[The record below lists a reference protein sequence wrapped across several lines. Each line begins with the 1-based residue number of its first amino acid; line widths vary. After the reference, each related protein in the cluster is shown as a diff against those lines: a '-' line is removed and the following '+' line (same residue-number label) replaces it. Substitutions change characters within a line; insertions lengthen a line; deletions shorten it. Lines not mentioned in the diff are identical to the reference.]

1 MLDSASGQPANW
13 LADDPSAEVHESM
26 RLRKLDSL
34 AILDTPPEP
43 EFDQLI
49 ALAAVVCA
57 APAAL
62 MCLADAERLW
72 FKSGYCPSANSLGAE
87 ELCGREVAMAPAG
100 PVDEHVIGDALLAA
114 YPELSF
120 YAAAPLVT
128 TDGYVVGALCVLDR
142 RPRTLTGPQEEHLRD
157 LAAQVVS
164 HLECRSRTRLL
175 ESELSVKSAE
185 LAALRERQRVLDGVL
200 NHTDVLIYAKDL
212 DGRFLMTNPAV
223 ERATRILD
231 GRLIG
236 HTDHDF
242 FDKQIADAY
251 RHNDLHIIET
261 RQWQIFDEDLLHAD
275 GSRHTYRSTKFPLLD
290 ETGAVI
296 GIGGVSTDV
305 TELAAARAAHAEA
318 EQRWRELVEQ
328 SLIAV
333 AVTDSDGLVVYA
345 NPQAATLCGASS
357 AADIEGR
364 PLVDF
369 AGPGTENALCAMM
382 ESILAGGP
390 PMCAQRGRLQQ
401 LSGAQIVVE
410 FSATAINYGGGTAL
424 QLEVRDVTAA
434 ANAQAALRHSASTDA
449 LTGLLNRR
457 GWDTALKALLDQ
469 ESIIALIDLDNF
481 KSYNDAHGHNAG
493 DALLRDFAAA
503 VRSGLRQH
511 DVFARW
517 GGEEFIIAL
526 PDTEV
531 DHATHLLDGIRCSVP
546 ATQTCSI
553 GFTTWRPPE
562 PFAHALT
569 RADRALYQAKNQG
582 RDRIAG
588 AAAH

>member
-1 MLDSASGQPANW
+1 
-13 LADDPSAEVHESM
+13 M
-26 RLRKLDSL
+26 RLRKLDAL
-34 AILDTPPEP
+34 AVLDTPPER
-43 EFDQLI
+43 EFDQLT
-49 ALAAVVCA
+49 ALAAVVCE
-57 APAAL
+57 APVAL

-72 FKSGYCPSANSLGAE
+72 FKSQYGLTGPDDLRANSVGTEA
-87 ELCGREVAMAPAG
+87 
-100 PVDEHVIGDALLAA
+100 DIIGSTLLAA
-114 YPELSF
+114 HPELSF
-120 YAAAPLVT
+120 YATAPLVT
-128 TDGYVVGALCVLDR
+128 TDGYYLGALCVLDHR
-142 RPRTLTGPQEEHLRD
+142 TRTLTGPQEEHLRN
-157 LAAQVVS
+157 LAAQVVD
-164 HLECRSRTRLL
+164 HLECRSRARLL
-175 ESELSVKSAE
+175 ESELTTKSAE
-185 LAALRERQRVLDGVL
+185 LAALRERQRILDGVL

-223 ERATRILD
+223 ETATHVLD

-251 RHNDLHIIET
+251 RQNDLHIIAT
-261 RQWQIFDEDLLHAD
+261 RQWQVFDEDLLHAD
-275 GSRHTYRSTKFPLLD
+275 GSRHTYRSTKFPLID
-290 ETGAVI
+290 DTGAVI

-333 AVTDSDGLVVYA
+333 AVTDGDGLVAYA

-357 AADIEGR
+357 SADIEGR
-364 PLVDF
+364 PLLDF
-369 AGPGTENALCAMM
+369 AGAGTENALHAMM
-382 ESILAGGP
+382 DSILAGGP
-390 PMCAQRGRLQQ
+390 PVCAQRGRLRQ

-410 FSATAINYGGGTAL
+410 FNATAINYRGATAL
-424 QLEVRDVTAA
+424 QLEVRDITAA
-434 ANAQAALRHSASTDA
+434 ATAHAALRHSASTDA

-457 GWDTALKALLDQ
+457 GWDKALKTLLDQ
-469 ESIIALIDLDNF
+469 ETVIALVDLDNF

-493 DALLRDFAAA
+493 DALLRDFAAV
-503 VRSGLRQH
+503 VRAALRQH

-531 DHATHLLDGIRCSVP
+531 DHATHLLDRIRCSVP

-553 GFTTWRPPE
+553 GFTTWQPPE
-562 PFAHALT
+562 PFSHALT
-569 RADRALYQAKNQG
+569 RADHALYQAKNQG
-582 RDRIAG
+582 RDRIAS
-588 AAAH
+588 AAISRR